1 MYMFTLSVAEA
12 RARFSQIIES
22 ASSTHERFEVT
33 RNCSRAAVLLGADD
47 FDALMETVEILGDAK
62 LVAQISAGLG
72 ELDRGETENADD
84 VAEAMGEAGRLP
96 R

>member
-1 MYMFTLSVAEA
+1 MYMMTLSVAEA

-33 RNCSRAAVLLGADD
+33 RNGSRAAVLLGADD
-47 FDALMETVEILGDAK
+47 FDALLETVAILGDVK
-62 LVAQISAGLG
+62 LVAEISAGLG
-72 ELDRGETENADD
+72 ELDRSETESAED
-84 VAEAMGEAGRLP
+84 VARAMGQAGRLP